1 MKIRD
6 SGRGLVRCL
15 SLAAAAMLA
24 LSAAGSQ
31 RAEAL
36 SLINPGAVP
45 AAKYASNGRPK
56 SVAGMAMAG
65 MAMAGMVAPSVAAAS
80 EVAAPRGSVAAG
92 FARAGPGSGIT
103 GIIFTG
109 TSTMR
114 RPIIT
119 RTGTAGSSG
128 PITVRAASVITA
140 SGTMADILCSERH
153 RDG

>member
-1 MKIRD
+1 
-6 SGRGLVRCL
+6 
-15 SLAAAAMLA
+15 
-24 LSAAGSQ
+24 
-31 RAEAL
+31 
-36 SLINPGAVP
+36 
-45 AAKYASNGRPK
+45 
-56 SVAGMAMAG
+56 

-119 RTGTAGSSG
+119 RTGAAGSSG
-128 PITVRAASVITA
+128 PITVRAASVTTA
-140 SGTMADILCSERH
+140 TGTMADILCGERDC
-153 RDG
+153 DG